1 MENCYTVLAMKHTS
15 IKNWVS
21 EEELLLMEKEL
32 DAAYA
37 RAKSANKNATPEEMF
52 AAYIKECE
60 IAYINI
66 FK

>member
-1 MENCYTVLAMKHTS
+1 MKHTS

-21 EEELLLMEKEL
+21 EEELLLVEKEL
-32 DAAYA
+32 DSAYA
-37 RAKSANKNATPEEMF
+37 RAKSANKNATPKEMF

-60 IAYINI
+60 IAHINI